1 MGGIVVSDTGPL
13 ISLEKV
19 AGGFPFLRLMADRVL
34 VPEAVLQEA
43 GAKLPN
49 PESYLA
55 DHGIADL
62 AEIVRGIDVA
72 RIASMPGSRPLHRG
86 ELEALAL
93 AMDRGIPVLLEDG
106 DARKVAKAA
115 GLKFVGIGGL
125 VLAAARRSV
134 VGRGEALRLLDAL
147 LTANRLT
154 RRLRDALVAEMPE

>member
-13 ISLEKV
+13 VSLEKV
-19 AGGFPFLRLMADRVL
+19 AGGFQFLRLMTDRVL
-34 VPEAVLQEA
+34 VPEAVLLEA

-62 AEIVRGIDVA
+62 TEVVRGIDVA
-72 RIASMPGSRPLHRG
+72 RVAAMPGSRPLHRG

-93 AMDRGIPVLLEDG
+93 AHDRGLPVLLEDG
-106 DARKVAKAA
+106 DARKVAKVA

-125 VLAAARRSV
+125 VLAAARRDAV
-134 VGRGEALRLLDAL
+134 NRAEALRLLDDLMA
-147 LTANRLT
+147 ANRLT
-154 RRLRDALVAEMPE
+154 RRLRDALAAELPA